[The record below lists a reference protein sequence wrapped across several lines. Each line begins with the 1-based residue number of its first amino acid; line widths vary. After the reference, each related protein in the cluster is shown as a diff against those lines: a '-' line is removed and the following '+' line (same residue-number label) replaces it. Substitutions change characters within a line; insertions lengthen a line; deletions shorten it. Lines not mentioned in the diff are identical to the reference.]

1 MQDPTA
7 TITALKAGGGIV
19 GAGILYAAAAVSDL
33 PVPSPTVHGAFEM
46 LMLTL
51 MGWVITE
58 LKKKPK
64 DTEEKKEKKD
74 KKEHETPSGETKSP
88 WTEMVLKQ
96 LEDIAF
102 GTNKTTADL
111 AAHRIEFASH
121 SSHVITRLNGL
132 DDRIDRM
139 EKRDTGETKRP

>member
-7 TITALKAGGGIV
+7 TITALKAGGGLV

-64 DTEEKKEKKD
+64 DGEERPK
-74 KKEHETPSGETKSP
+74 ETPSGEAKSP
-88 WTEMVLKQ
+88 WVEIVLSK
-96 LEDIAF
+96 LEDLAF
-102 GTNKTTADL
+102 GTHATANEL
-111 AAHRIEFASH
+111 KAHRIEFASH
-121 SSHVITRLNGL
+121 ASSVLTRLDG
-132 DDRIDRM
+132 IDNWIEDSKR
-139 EKRDTGETKRP
+139 EKKTKDTGETKRP